1 MSSIS
6 VPDVTGAEK
15 FIGESSISTLI
26 VETDIGY
33 SLASK
38 CLKTVPYETHE
49 LFLSNG
55 MSLRA
60 ADRHIV
66 IDSTGAERYIKD
78 LTPNDSI
85 ATKYGPKRVARVVK
99 REHSVNMYDLSLDD
113 DRHLYY
119 TNGILSHNST
129 IIAMYLL
136 WFGMFNFD
144 KTILV
149 ASNKNTNAM
158 EIMARI
164 KYAYEELPMWLKP
177 GVNYYTKHSMEFDNG
192 SKIISQATTANTG
205 RGMSLSLLM
214 LDELAFVPKRIQE
227 EMWTSLAP
235 TLSTGGSCI
244 VSSTPNGDDELF
256 AELWRSAE
264 FGTSESAVDG
274 NGFKA
279 VKVEWDEHPDRDDS
293 YRIKMS
299 RKIGELKWRQEYE
312 CVSGDSMVCVEI
324 DGIDRHMT
332 IEDLYELLRN

>member
-1 MSSIS
+1 
-6 VPDVTGAEK
+6 
-15 FIGESSISTLI
+15 
-26 VETDIGY
+26 
-33 SLASK
+33 
-38 CLKTVPYETHE
+38 
-49 LFLSNG
+49 

-205 RGMSLSLLM
+205 RGMS
-214 LDELAFVPKRIQE
+214 
-227 EMWTSLAP
+227 
-235 TLSTGGSCI
+235 C
-244 VSSTPNGDDELF
+244 VSSDTLITVRNKKTGVQETLTFGDLTARLGGIDAGEKYMDDE
-256 AELWRSAE
+256 
-264 FGTSESAVDG
+264 
-274 NGFKA
+274 
-279 VKVEWDEHPDRDDS
+279 
-293 YRIKMS
+293 Y
-299 RKIGELKWRQEYE
+299 
-312 CVSGDSMVCVEI
+312 VEI
-324 DGIDRHMT
+324 K
-332 IEDLYELLRN
+332 LV

>member
-1 MSSIS
+1 MCKYSHGQIFVHHIERKHYMNIFHRLRKRILEWIFNPKNVTIGEIYHRGNMSSIS

-78 LTPNDSI
+78 LTPNDFI
-85 ATKYGPKRVARVVK
+85 ATRCGPKRVARVVK

-205 RGMSLSLLM
+205 RGMS
-214 LDELAFVPKRIQE
+214 
-227 EMWTSLAP
+227 
-235 TLSTGGSCI
+235 C
-244 VSSTPNGDDELF
+244 VSSDTLITVRNKKTGVQETLTFGDLTARLGGIDAGEKYMDDE
-256 AELWRSAE
+256 
-264 FGTSESAVDG
+264 
-274 NGFKA
+274 
-279 VKVEWDEHPDRDDS
+279 
-293 YRIKMS
+293 Y
-299 RKIGELKWRQEYE
+299 
-312 CVSGDSMVCVEI
+312 VEI
-324 DGIDRHMT
+324 K
-332 IEDLYELLRN
+332 LV